1 MEENTEKILLVG
13 DDGIEKEFEVVVS
26 FDIEEKTYVLLSE
39 NEDSDD
45 VYPFVITEDEDG
57 EVLMPV
63 EDEAEF
69 ALIEAAYDELMDE
82 EYDDEDEEDEGE
94 TE

>member
-13 DDGIEKEFEVVVS
+13 DDGIEKEFEIVIS

-39 NEDSDD
+39 NEECDD
-45 VYPFVITEDEDG
+45 VFPFFITEDEDG

-69 ALIEAAYDELMDE
+69 ALIEAEYDKIMEE
-82 EYDDEDEEDEGE
+82 EYDDDEEDEGE

>member
-1 MEENTEKILLVG
+1 MEEKILLVG
-13 DDGIEKEFEVVVS
+13 DDGIEKEFELVVS
-26 FDIEEKTYVLLSE
+26 LDIEEKTYVLLSE

-45 VYPFVITEDEDG
+45 VYPFFVTEDEDG

-69 ALIEAAYDELMDE
+69 ALIEAAYEELMEE
-82 EYDDEDEEDEGE
+82 EYEDEEMDEGE